1 MTVLSDGRGGATAAT
16 VVSTLSLLLGG
27 TIVASPSIADLNITD
42 LVLCSGKGGGGES
55 APTII
60 WSPSVV
66 VTKRNTTLA
75 VAQAQWRDGRNVVKD
90 GGIMSR
96 SVDGG
101 RTFGP
106 NQNLGMGGANLL
118 ASTMTDTVHAFGLIP
133 KGCPPVLSA
142 AVAASTPTQC
152 AEALTKYCPSVKAQ
166 KDTCLACLKTH
177 QDKFFD
183 GACSHSELSD
193 YCDKTAPPC
202 PRCGHWP
209 TPPPPPPPGCPSG
222 NALTMASSTD
232 DGVTWSD
239 VKVLVDPF
247 VVGEGE
253 LNHGI
258 ELQRGPHRGRWVL
271 PYCKNPTPG
280 QDRYAGHALA
290 AYSDNGGRNWTQG
303 ALTPA
308 YSGEA
313 AITELGNGSL
323 LISFR
328 SEGEHMPSHPHN
340 RGFARSDDGGAT
352 WAQVWYANDPNRT
365 TGMIDGPSDQG
376 IDRSDKTGAVYF
388 GHPGSCCDR
397 ANYTI
402 HRSTDEGATFEFVG
416 VIFPGGAGYSDVHV
430 LPYDGP
436 GDRLGVAFQR
446 ALNESGVE
454 GGGYNMAWASMAI
467 LP

>member
-1 MTVLSDGRGGATAAT
+1 MRAG
-16 VVSTLSLLLGG
+16 
-27 TIVASPSIADLNITD
+27 
-42 LVLCSGKGGGGES
+42 
-55 APTII
+55 
-60 WSPSVV
+60 W
-66 VTKRNTTLA
+66 
-75 VAQAQWRDGRNVVKD
+75 
-90 GGIMSR
+90 
-96 SVDGG
+96 
-101 RTFGP
+101 
-106 NQNLGMGGANLL
+106 
-118 ASTMTDTVHAFGLIP
+118 
-133 KGCPPVLSA
+133 PPVLSA

-152 AEALTKYCPSVKAQ
+152 AAALTKYCPSVKAQ

-209 TPPPPPPPGCPSG
+209 TPPPSPPPGCPSG

-271 PYCKNPTPG
+271 PYCKNPTPS

-352 WAQVWYANDPNRT
+352 WAQVWYASDPGRT

-454 GGGYNMAWASMAI
+454 GGGYNMAWASMTI

>member
-1 MTVLSDGRGGATAAT
+1 MSMLT
-16 VVSTLSLLLGG
+16 SLLLGVA
-27 TIVASPSIADLNITD
+27 TIVDSSSITDLNITD
-42 LVLCSGKGGGGES
+42 LVLCSGKGGGGKS

-75 VAQAQWRDGRNVVKD
+75 VAQAQWKDGRTLVRD
-90 GGIMSR
+90 SGILSR

-106 NQNLGMGGANLL
+106 SQNLGMGGANLL
-118 ASTMTDTVHAFGLIP
+118 ASTLTGTVHAFGLIP

-142 AVAASTPTQC
+142 AGSVGTPTQC
-152 AEALTKYCPSVKAQ
+152 AVALAKYCPGLKAQ
-166 KDTCLACLKTH
+166 KDPCLACLTNH
-177 QDKFFD
+177 QDQFFD

-209 TPPPPPPPGCPSG
+209 TPPPSPPPGCPSG
-222 NALTMASSTD
+222 NALTIASSTD

-239 VKVLVDPF
+239 VEVVVDPF

-258 ELQRGPHRGRWVL
+258 ELQHGPYRGRWVL
-271 PYCKNPTPG
+271 PYCKSPTTK
-280 QDRYAGHALA
+280 DKYAGHALA
-290 AYSDNGGRNWTQG
+290 AYSDNGGKNWTQG

-352 WAQVWYANDPNRT
+352 WAEVWYANDPGRT

-376 IDRSDKTGAVYF
+376 IDRSEKTGAVYF

-416 VIFPGGAGYSDVHV
+416 VIYPGGAGYSDVHV
-430 LPYDGP
+430 LPYSGP

-446 ALNESGVE
+446 TLNESGVE
-454 GGGYNMAWASMAI
+454 GGGYNMAWASMTI